1 MFETEDIKIHFVID
15 DENIIFESFNEYVW
29 LINDLLESIYEKLKA
44 KEIKEEKISLNN
56 KPVIVSIGNGCIWI
70 DVVIPILCAA
80 IPIAYDI
87 IKAVINS
94 YNTHKINYNQTN
106 NTVTLKNIYNYKKKQ
121 QWDYNDEKLFVKKI
135 VNIFVNKQRKIS
147 DVDFVNNLPNTL
159 KKYGFKSLICK
170 VKNTKSIFDVLNVA
184 NSLQTTKLSHYS
196 KRHMNLTLQELRI
209 NP

>member
-56 KPVIVSIGNGCIWI
+56 KPEIVSIGNGCIWI
-70 DVVIPILCAA
+70 DVVIPILCTA

-106 NTVTLKNIYNYKKKQ
+106 NTVTLKNNYNYKKKQ

-135 VNIFVNKQRKIS
+135 VNIFVKKQRKIS

>member
-1 MFETEDIKIHFVID
+1 MFKTEDVKIHFVIE
-15 DENIIFESFNEYVW
+15 DENIIFESFNDYIW
-29 LINDLLESIYEKLKA
+29 LINDLLGNIYKKLKT
-44 KEIKEEKISLNN
+44 KEREEEKISLNN
-56 KPVIVSIGNGCIWI
+56 KPEIVSIGNGCIWI
-70 DVVIPILCAA
+70 DVVIPILCAT

-94 YNTHKINYNQTN
+94 YNTPKINYNQTN
-106 NTVTLKNIYNYKKKQ
+106 STVTLKGVYNYKKKQ
-121 QWDYNDEKLFVKKI
+121 QRDFNDEKLFVKKI
-135 VNIFVNKQRKIS
+135 VNIFVKRQRKIS

-170 VKNTKSIFDVLNVA
+170 VKNTKSIFDELSVA

-196 KRHMNLTLQELRI
+196 KRHMNLTLQELRL